1 MTKTT
6 KLIWRLSSLPTPSEL
21 QELVK
26 DKIITQ
32 EEAREILFTKEDSDE
47 RDKKSLESEIKFL
60 RELVDKLSKDRKV
73 ITETIKYIEKP
84 YYQYDWYQP
93 YKWYC
98 TSANNIGSNTVN
110 AYVTTAGTSAGTI
123 SQYGTGNVLLGFK
136 DIKTF

>member
-32 EEAREILFTKEDSDE
+32 EEAREILFTKEDSEE

-60 RELVDKLSKDRKV
+60 RDLVDRLSKDRKV
-73 ITETIKYIEKP
+73 ITETIKVIEKP
-84 YYQYDWYQP
+84 YYHYDWYGP

-98 TSANNIGSNTVN
+98 TTANSASANANAYTSISGELTNLTYTNGTTQIGS
-110 AYVTTAGTSAGTI
+110 
-123 SQYGTGNVLLGFK
+123 FK

>member
-32 EEAREILFTKEDSDE
+32 DEAREILFTKEDIDE

-60 RELVDKLSKDRKV
+60 RDLVDRLSKDRKV
-73 ITETIKYIEKP
+73 ITETIKVIEKP
-84 YYQYDWYQP
+84 YYEYDWYKP

-98 TSANNIGSNTVN
+98 TSTLGNTAN
-110 AYVTTAGTSAGTI
+110 AYTLTSAGITNATYT
-123 SQYGTGNVLLGFK
+123 SGTAQIGSFK